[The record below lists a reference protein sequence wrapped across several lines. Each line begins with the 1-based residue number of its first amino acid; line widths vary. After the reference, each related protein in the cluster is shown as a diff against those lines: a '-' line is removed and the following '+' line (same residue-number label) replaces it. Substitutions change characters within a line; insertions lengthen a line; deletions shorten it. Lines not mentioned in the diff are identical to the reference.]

1 MHLGNLHFA
10 VYDANDIVYI
20 SANAAWVVW
29 MFWIAGKFPR
39 RNRSPRHGD
48 NSATLSRDMRNE
60 SCLLITKWHSQ
71 ENSPVTGN
79 EEQKWD
85 GPLKK
90 KGSIN
95 IYCKLDRPVL
105 RYSNGEMKTHYLPWW
120 APLPGYQAVT
130 NIGDYASGYR
140 IAGDKNTEHTGWMES
155 FVGLWHTKIN

>member
-10 VYDANDIVYI
+10 VYDANGIVYI
-20 SANAAWVVW
+20 SANETWVVW

-39 RNRSPRHGD
+39 RNRSPRNCD
-48 NSATLSRDMRNE
+48 NSATLSHDMRNE

-85 GPLKK
+85 RPLK

-105 RYSNGEMKTHYLPWW
+105 RHRNDEMKTHYLLWW
-120 APLPGYQAVT
+120 APLPGYQAVR
-130 NIGDYASGYR
+130 NIGDYASGSYR
-140 IAGDKNTEHTGWMES
+140 RRKERRTYWLNGKFCRLVTYKN
-155 FVGLWHTKIN
+155 